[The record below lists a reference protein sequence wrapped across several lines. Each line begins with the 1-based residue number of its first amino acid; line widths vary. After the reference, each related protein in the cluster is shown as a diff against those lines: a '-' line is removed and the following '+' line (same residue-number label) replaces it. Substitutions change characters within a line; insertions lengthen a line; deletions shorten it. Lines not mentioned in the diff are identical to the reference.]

1 GGCLRGGRA
10 TSGRAAAG
18 PPGEEAK
25 EQLFER
31 RFSGHWPDGASSA
44 TASPDGP
51 DAGSPAQQDRGTG
64 ADHPANTRQGALEQV
79 PRTYEETVFP
89 KPKRPPRLMHTA
101 ACIYLK
107 QKCAGLI

>member
-10 TSGRAAAG
+10 TSGRAVAG
-18 PPGEEAK
+18 PSGEEAK
-25 EQLFER
+25 AQLCER

-64 ADHPANTRQGALEQV
+64 ADRLANTRQAALEHA
-79 PRTYEETVFP
+79 PHTYEEAFP
-89 KPKRPPRLMHTA
+89 KRLRRLIPTA
-101 ACIYLK
+101 AT
-107 QKCAGLI
+107 